1 MPVSS
6 PSSPGPSSLTL
17 SARHIDRQTHTQTP
31 RQTDR
36 QTNTETD
43 RHIHTDRH
51 TDRQIDNQTYLSSFG
66 LPSVT
71 MTLNCFVSAALKR
84 SAATTREVPW
94 TKTVLP
100 SCKKIVINHKN

>member
-17 SARHIDRQTHTQTP
+17 SARHIDRQTHTQTH

-43 RHIHTDRH
+43 RHIHT
-51 TDRQIDNQTYLSSFG
+51 QTG
-66 LPSVT
+66 
-71 MTLNCFVSAALKR
+71 R
-84 SAATTREVPW
+84 
-94 TKTVLP
+94 
-100 SCKKIVINHKN
+100 

>member
-17 SARHIDRQTHTQTP
+17 SARHIDRQTHTQTH